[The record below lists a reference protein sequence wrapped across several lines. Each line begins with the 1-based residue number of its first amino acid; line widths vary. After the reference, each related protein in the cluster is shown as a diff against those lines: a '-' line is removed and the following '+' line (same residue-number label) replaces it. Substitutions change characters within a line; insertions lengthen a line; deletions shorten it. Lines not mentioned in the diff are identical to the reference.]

1 MDLGAYAQI
10 EDLGKIAANN
20 GIEVPRLR
28 GYRLMNDEKP
38 VSLEELYA
46 GVEVDECEFLIE
58 QGWINSHCYTLSWT
72 TDMNKRK
79 YMKYHKETTE
89 FTEGRTYTHYVF
101 ESVKWEKIH
110 GKHRKALKLAI
121 KQRKK
126 AIKTQYD
133 MWNKYCGRD
142 DVLYIHSRIG
152 GNNWRYFNGDE
163 LVASQPWFLDRVND
177 NFDSTY
183 CDIYAKIDPNTIKED

>member
-1 MDLGAYAQI
+1 MDLGAYIQI
-10 EDLGKIAANN
+10 DDMEEIAKKN
-20 GIEVPRLR
+20 GIEVSRLR
-28 GYRLMNDEKP
+28 GYRLMKDEEP

-46 GVEVDECEFLIE
+46 GVEVDECKGLIE
-58 QGWINSHCYTLSWT
+58 QGWVNSHCYSLSWT

-89 FTEGRTYTHYVF
+89 LTGGRTYSRDVF

-110 GKHRKALKLAI
+110 GKRRKTLKLAI

-142 DVLYIHSRIG
+142 DVLYIHARLGTHSWSDIKHFMYKDKS
-152 GNNWRYFNGDE
+152 WY
-163 LVASQPWFLDRVND
+163 LDSCD
-177 NFDSTY
+177 DQFDSSY
-183 CDIYAKIDPNTIKED
+183 CDIYAKITEN